1 MLLRKIVL
9 KDFGA
14 YRGTQT
20 LDLHTH
26 PGKPIVL
33 IGGLNGCGKTTLLD
47 ALQLVLYGPRARCSA
62 RGNRP
67 YETYLRECINRKA
80 DPEEGSSLTLDF
92 SITVEGE
99 KRVYSVTRSWSV
111 SGKSLRE
118 RVTVFI
124 DGRWD
129 QVVSAGWADHVEDLL
144 PLEIGS
150 LFFFD
155 GEKIESLADPERASA
170 VIRSAVDS
178 LLGVN
183 TVEQLR
189 TDLQVLQRRK
199 RLSEEDQAVIGQI
212 RQLEARYQQADS
224 EVQAAHGH
232 AGELR
237 VQLDKRLDE
246 LKQAEEAFAH
256 EGGELFTQ
264 REALRQ
270 RRKDAAKH
278 LASTQES
285 LIGLAAGALPLQLL
299 SEQLGAVRKQ
309 AAIEQQATE
318 STQVLQTLVGRDQD
332 ILDRF
337 GPLLS
342 ASDFEA
348 LRDYLE
354 TDRRQRELTGETE
367 RILGLSL
374 DGYAQLAGLEQ
385 ILANE
390 QQRARELLDL
400 ASQQAAEVDALDRQ
414 LQGVPTEERIA
425 ARQAE
430 QAEALQAVH
439 HAEAVL
445 ANAIEAYEA
454 SKRRRAAA
462 KAELD
467 AAYERQAAKKFEAE
481 ENERINAHC
490 ERQRN
495 LLERFKEALL
505 KRHISRLE
513 VAVLESFTRLMRK
526 SGLVRDL
533 RIDTDRGYQ
542 LTLTDESGDTVDP
555 GRLSAGERQLLAVSL
570 VWGLARVAGNWLP
583 SVIDTPLGR
592 LDSRHR
598 EHLVDRYFPHAGDQV
613 LLLSTDEEIDERL
626 FQRLRP
632 SVAHTYTLVHDDTT
646 FTTTVEPGYWWN
658 SGAEHVA

>member
-20 LDLHTH
+20 LDLQTR

-67 YETYLRECINRKA
+67 YETYLRECINRA
-80 DPEEGSSLTLDF
+80 ANAEEGASLTLDF
-92 SITVEGE
+92 SMTVDGKE
-99 KRVYSVTRSWSV
+99 RVYSLTRKWAV
-111 SGKSLRE
+111 SGKSVRDQ
-118 RVTVFI
+118 VTVFV

-170 VIRSAVDS
+170 VMQSAVQS
-178 LLGVN
+178 LLGVS
-183 TVEQLR
+183 TVQQLR

-199 RLSEEDQAVIGQI
+199 RLSEEDHAAIEQI
-212 RQLEARYQQADS
+212 RHLEALCQSAQVAV
-224 EVQAAHGH
+224 EAAHDQ
-232 AGELR
+232 AGALR
-237 VQLDKRLDE
+237 VELDKRLDD
-246 LKQAEEAFAH
+246 LKKAEEAFARD
-256 EGGELFTQ
+256 GGALFER

-278 LASTQES
+278 LASTHES
-285 LIGLAAGALPLQLL
+285 LINLAAGALPLQLL

-318 STQVLQTLVGRDQD
+318 ATQILHTLVSRDQE
-332 ILDRF
+332 ILNRF
-337 GPLLS
+337 GALLS
-342 ASDFEA
+342 P
-348 LRDYLE
+348 
-354 TDRRQRELTGETE
+354 TDRKAFQEYLDTDRQQRELTSTAE
-367 RILGLSL
+367 RILTLSL
-374 DGYAQLAGLEQ
+374 DGYTRLAGLEQ
-385 ILANE
+385 ILASE
-390 QQRARELLDL
+390 KQRARELLEL
-400 ASQQAAEVDALDRQ
+400 ASEQAAEVDALDRQ

-425 ARQAE
+425 TRQAE

-439 HAEAVL
+439 HAEAAL
-445 ANAIEAYEA
+445 ASAVEAHEA
-454 SKRRRAAA
+454 AKRRRAAA
-462 KAELD
+462 HAELE
-467 AAYERQAAKKFEAE
+467 AAHEQQAAKKFEAE
-481 ENERINAHC
+481 ENQRIHDHC
-490 ERQRN
+490 ERQRA
-495 LLERFKEALL
+495 LFERFGDALL

-526 SGLVRDL
+526 SGLVRGL
-533 RIDTDRGYQ
+533 RIDTDRFQ
-542 LTLTDESGDTVDP
+542 LTLTDENGDAVDP

-626 FQRLRP
+626 FQRLQP
-632 SVAHTYTLVHDDTT
+632 SLAHTYTLVHDDTT

>member
-1 MLLRKIVL
+1 MLLRKITL

-20 LDLHTH
+20 LDLHTR

-62 RGNRP
+62 RGNRS
-67 YETYLRECINRKA
+67 YETYLRECINRA
-80 DPEEGSSLTLDF
+80 ANAEEGASLALDF
-92 SITVEGE
+92 SITVDGKE
-99 KRVYSVTRSWSV
+99 RVYSLSRNWSV

-118 RVTVFI
+118 HVTVFV

-129 QVVSAGWADHVEDLL
+129 QVVSATWADHVEDLL

-170 VIRSAVDS
+170 VIQSAVQS
-178 LLGVN
+178 LLGVS
-183 TVEQLR
+183 TVQQLR

-199 RLSEEDQAVIGQI
+199 RLSEEDQAAIEQI
-212 RQLEARYQQADS
+212 RQLEAHYQDAK
-224 EVQAAHGH
+224 EAVRVAHDQK
-232 AGELR
+232 GELR
-237 VQLDKRLDE
+237 VELDKRLKD
-246 LKQAEEAFAH
+246 LKEAEEAFARD
-256 EGGELFTQ
+256 GGALFER
-264 REALRQ
+264 RESLRQ

-285 LIGLAAGALPLQLL
+285 LIRVAAGPLPLQLL
-299 SEQLGAVRKQ
+299 GEQLAAVRKQ
-309 AAIEQQATE
+309 ATIEQQAAE
-318 STQVLQTLVGRDQD
+318 AAQVLDTLASRDQE
-332 ILDRF
+332 ILNRF
-337 GPLLS
+337 GTLLS
-342 ASDFEA
+342 STDLKAFQE
-348 LRDYLE
+348 YLT
-354 TDRRQRELTGETE
+354 TDRQQRELTSTAE
-367 RILGLSL
+367 RILDLNL
-374 DGYAQLAGLEQ
+374 DGYTQLAGLEQ
-385 ILANE
+385 ILRTE

-400 ASQQAAEVDALDRQ
+400 ASEQAEEVDALDRQ
-414 LQGVPTEERIA
+414 LEGVPSEERIA
-425 ARQAE
+425 TRQAE

-439 HAEAVL
+439 HAEAAF
-445 ANAIEAYEA
+445 ANAAEAYEA
-454 SKRRRAAA
+454 AKRRRAAA
-462 KAELD
+462 HDELE
-467 AAYERQAAKKFEAE
+467 AAHEQQAVKKFEAE
-481 ENERINAHC
+481 ENQRIYDHC
-490 ERQRN
+490 ERQRA
-495 LLERFKEALL
+495 LFERFGDALL

-526 SGLVRDL
+526 SGLVRNL
-533 RIDTDRGYQ
+533 RIDTERFQ
-542 LTLTDESGDTVDP
+542 LTLTDENGDAVDP

-598 EHLVDRYFPHAGDQV
+598 ELLVDRYFPHAGDQV

-626 FQRLRP
+626 YHRLQP